1 MKVSLASPVYNES
14 EKIAEFI
21 HMAVIALKN
30 ISDDIELV
38 MVDDCSSDNT
48 VYQIKSLLK
57 QYPFIKLIRL
67 TKNSG
72 QHIAT
77 SIALQHTSGD
87 LVFMMDSD
95 LQVNPEAM
103 KEMFDF
109 SNVQGNWDI
118 ISANRLTRS
127 SSFKRQLGSKFI
139 SLLLQKI
146 GRNKFNDIGSTFKL
160 IKRRALDKIL
170 SNDILVQN
178 LPILIMN
185 LNFKIIEFP
194 IDYTKLQSRKSH
206 YKVADLLSAITLALL
221 NFSTG
226 GSTLVILIIT
236 GVLFFFIGSTTILG
250 LILWGIINSSELPT
264 NLLLFST
271 MLAIIGLQL
280 ILLSMVVF
288 KLERI
293 NKNLDFRKAIN
304 QRIEYEND

>member
-21 HMAVIALKN
+21 HRSVIALKK
-30 ISDDIELV
+30 ISNDIELV
-38 MVDDCSSDNT
+38 MVDDCSSDDT
-48 VYQIKSLLK
+48 VYQIKSLLTK
-57 QYPFIKLIRL
+57 YPFIKLIRL

-72 QHIAT
+72 QHIST
-77 SIALQHTSGD
+77 SIALQNTSGD

-95 LQVNPEAM
+95 LQVNPEVM
-103 KEMFDF
+103 KDMFDF

-127 SSFKRQLGSKFI
+127 SSFKRQVGSKVI

-146 GRNKFNDIGSTFKL
+146 GRNNFKDIGSTFKL
-160 IKRRALDKIL
+160 IKKRALEKIL
-170 SNDILVQN
+170 SNDILIQN

-194 IDYTKLQSRKSH
+194 IEYKNLQSRKSH

-226 GSTLVILIIT
+226 GSTLVILVIT
-236 GVLFFFIGSTTILG
+236 GVLFFFTGSTTILG
-250 LILWGIINSSELPT
+250 LILWGIVNVSELPT

-271 MLAIIGLQL
+271 MLAIVGLQL